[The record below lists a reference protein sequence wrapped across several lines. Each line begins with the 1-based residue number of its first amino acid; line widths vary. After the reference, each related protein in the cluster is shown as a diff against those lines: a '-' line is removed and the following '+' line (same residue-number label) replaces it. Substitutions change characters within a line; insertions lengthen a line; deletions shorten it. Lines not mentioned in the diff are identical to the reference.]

1 MIALFATLGHV
12 PTYTNDGC
20 VNNCCVPGSLDY
32 NLSQV
37 LYLKGSGGLEIP
49 LDNANPVL
57 HYAQIP
63 YEDRVTEINEELEQ
77 RLKIGAEGNATR
89 LIISASMTDW
99 YTTRVSVR

>member
-12 PTYTNDGC
+12 PTYTNDAC

-49 LDNANPVL
+49 LANADAALHPDRAAPIPKPVSYTHL
-57 HYAQIP
+57 RAH
-63 YEDRVTEINEELEQ
+63 E
-77 RLKIGAEGNATR
+77 TR
-89 LIISASMTDW
+89 
-99 YTTRVSVR
+99 